1 MGDKELVEEASYDPM
16 DVLKR
21 ILEDLNLDADF
32 KGVAADK
39 PG

>member
-1 MGDKELVEEASYDPM
+1 MGDKELVEEASCDPM

-21 ILEDLNLDADF
+21 ILEDLNLDANF
-32 KGVAADK
+32 NGVAADK

>member
-1 MGDKELVEEASYDPM
+1 MEDSELMEEAANDPM

-21 ILEDLNLDADF
+21 ILEELNLDADF
-32 KGVAADK
+32 NGFEAAT